1 MITLSNNY
9 ISKIRKDNLFADE
22 IKNELFVLI
31 LLNKFVDSSV
41 FILGKEGQYPD
52 IYLADG
58 NYGYEITQA
67 DLDEDLNHKRLFR
80 MMQESNYLF
89 ESLKSKALFE
99 NFELGQYSFITN
111 SNGYIVSFSS
121 SDKYFG
127 KERFYFLPV
136 LQKILKRN

>member
-1 MITLSNNY
+1 M
-9 ISKIRKDNLFADE
+9 
-22 IKNELFVLI
+22 
-31 LLNKFVDSSV
+31 
-41 FILGKEGQYPD
+41 
-52 IYLADG
+52 YLADG
-58 NYGYEITQA
+58 IYGYEITQA

-111 SNGYIVSFSS
+111 SNGYIVSISS

-127 KERFYFLPV
+127 KERFYFLSV
-136 LQKILKRN
+136 LQKILKRNYKKFNKGNYSKCDKVFLIVETFGRFKTLDDIKIICNSNHDLD